1 MAKKKPAKTTSTPE
15 PAASRRSS
23 RQYWLLKSEPGTW
36 SWDDQLHAPK
46 RTTAWDG
53 VRNHQANNHMKAM
66 AVGDRAF
73 FYHSVKA
80 RTIVGVVEIVKA
92 HEPDPSDA
100 TGRGFGMVTVKA
112 VETATNPVSLD
123 DIKRAAADE
132 PELAEMVLL
141 KQSRLSVQPV
151 TPEQWALICDMAGL
165 EA

>member
-1 MAKKKPAKTTSTPE
+1 MTDRP
-15 PAASRRSS
+15 RS
-23 RQYWLLKSEPGTW
+23 YWLMKSEPSTW
-36 SWDDQLHAPK
+36 SWSDQLAAPD
-46 RTTAWDG
+46 RTTVWDG

-80 RTIVGVVEIVKA
+80 REIVGVVEIVRP

-100 TGRGFGMVTVKA
+100 TGRGFGMVSVRSVGPMPRPVKLA
-112 VETATNPVSLD
+112 
-123 DIKRAAADE
+123 DIKAAAAGAS

-151 TPEQWALICDMAGL
+151 TPEQWRTVCRMGGFAA
-165 EA
+165 